1 MYDEILLAG
10 NPNVGKTSVFN
21 RLTRS
26 SEHVGNWHG
35 VTVDEKSKII
45 RYEDK
50 VLKIT
55 DLPGLYSLTEYS
67 PEEGVA
73 ISRIMNCGNAVVA
86 VICEARNIKRNLF
99 LALQLLEAGRNVM
112 IVVNMADEIEK
123 SGGKIN
129 CGALSEALGVPVV
142 ATSAKYGKRA
152 FDILSVAKPILNAAP
167 EKRYA
172 ADYLK
177 DIPLAKTRAL
187 TDGYARAA
195 DLPCE
200 WAAIKALEGDEWVIK
215 RLKLPS
221 RIAEKMLNENL
232 RGEICAARYNYID
245 KITEGLVVYGAGKNS
260 SPDGNKTGL
269 CAFDRI
275 ALGKYFALPLFLAV
289 IMAVFAVTFG
299 LPGRFLSELT
309 GLAIDKYL
317 YAPVAAALKQSS
329 CPMWL
334 ADLVC
339 EGIING
345 LSGIVVFLPQIV
357 LLFFFLAMME
367 DSGYVARVAFMTDG
381 LFGKI
386 GLSGKSAITLLM
398 GFGCSATAVLTSR
411 GLEDEN
417 MRKKTALITPF
428 MSCSARLPVYLTI
441 GGAFFAANW
450 LVIFFLY
457 LLGACTAVIF
467 AAVME
472 KCIPALKS
480 GRPAFIMEMPP
491 YRIPT
496 AERVFQILAAN
507 AAVFLVKVGTVIFA
521 LDVIVWVLSNFSL
534 TDGYGGAGDS
544 IMTVVGK
551 AVAVLFEPLG
561 FGSWQAVTSLLS
573 GFVAK
578 EAVVGAIQSLGGVKI
593 LFAGD
598 TAPADAAAFMVFT
611 LLYVPCAATISALI
625 KEVGLK
631 WTLVGAGVQMVT
643 AYIAA
648 FVVRSAVLFTMRA
661 PGFAAA
667 FAVIAAFTAVAAVLT
682 RADKCCAVGCRLCDR
697 KCKKSK

>member
-1 MYDEILLAG
+1 
-10 NPNVGKTSVFN
+10 
-21 RLTRS
+21 
-26 SEHVGNWHG
+26 
-35 VTVDEKSKII
+35 
-45 RYEDK
+45 
-50 VLKIT
+50 
-55 DLPGLYSLTEYS
+55 
-67 PEEGVA
+67 
-73 ISRIMNCGNAVVA
+73 
-86 VICEARNIKRNLF
+86 
-99 LALQLLEAGRNVM
+99 
-112 IVVNMADEIEK
+112 
-123 SGGKIN
+123 
-129 CGALSEALGVPVV
+129 
-142 ATSAKYGKRA
+142 
-152 FDILSVAKPILNAAP
+152 
-167 EKRYA
+167 
-172 ADYLK
+172 
-177 DIPLAKTRAL
+177 
-187 TDGYARAA
+187 
-195 DLPCE
+195 
-200 WAAIKALEGDEWVIK
+200 
-215 RLKLPS
+215 
-221 RIAEKMLNENL
+221 
-232 RGEICAARYNYID
+232 
-245 KITEGLVVYGAGKNS
+245 
-260 SPDGNKTGL
+260 
-269 CAFDRI
+269 
-275 ALGKYFALPLFLAV
+275 
-289 IMAVFAVTFG
+289 
-299 LPGRFLSELT
+299 
-309 GLAIDKYL
+309 
-317 YAPVAAALKQSS
+317 
-329 CPMWL
+329 MWL

-472 KCIPALKS
+472 KYIPALKS

-578 EAVVGAIQSLGGVKI
+578 EAVVGAIQSLGGVEI

-661 PGFAAA
+661 PGLAAA